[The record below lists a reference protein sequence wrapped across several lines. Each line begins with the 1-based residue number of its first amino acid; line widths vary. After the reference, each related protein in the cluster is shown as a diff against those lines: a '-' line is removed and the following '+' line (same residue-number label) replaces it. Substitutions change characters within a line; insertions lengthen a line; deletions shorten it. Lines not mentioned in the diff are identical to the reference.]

1 MTTLA
6 QVNDHGLRRAMGDR
20 CYSKATLAINAAGAA
35 TVKTTGV
42 TAFTVDGIFYSK
54 AALSA
59 QSIAVTHNLLGLPV
73 SGASASGPA
82 AYVQPASTTVIYVV
96 ALNKDGTVA
105 VVQGGYNGQAV
116 ALPGGI
122 VSTSKGEVPV
132 VPAGYAPIG
141 AIKVALG
148 ATTFTPGTTLLDAS
162 NVTVTYTDLSLL
174 PATTAL

>member
-6 QVNDHGLRRAMGDR
+6 QVNDAGLRRAMGDR

-35 TVKTTGV
+35 TVKTTGA
-42 TAFTVDGIFYSK
+42 TTFTVDGIFYSK
-54 AALSA
+54 AALAA
-59 QSIAVTHNLLGLPV
+59 QSIAVTHNLLGLAV
-73 SGASASGPA
+73 SGAGASGPG
-82 AYVQPASTTVIYVV
+82 AYVQPANTTAIYVV

-116 ALPGGI
+116 TLPGGI

-148 ATTFTPGTTLLDAS
+148 ATTFTPGTTLLDAA

>member
-6 QVNDHGLRRAMGDR
+6 LVNDAGLRRAIGDR

-35 TVKTTGV
+35 TVKTTGA
-42 TAFTVDGIFYSK
+42 TSYTVDGIFYSK

-59 QSIAVTHNLLGLPV
+59 QSIAVTHNLFGFAV
-73 SGASASGPA
+73 SGASASGPG
-82 AYVQPASTTVIYVV
+82 AYVQPANTTVIYVIAV
-96 ALNKDGTVA
+96 NAAGTVA
-105 VVQGGYNGQAV
+105 VVQGGYSGQSVTA
-116 ALPGGI
+116 PGG
-122 VSTSKGEVPV
+122 VVMVSKGEVPA

-141 AIKVALG
+141 AMKVALG
-148 ATTFTPGTTLLDAS
+148 ATTFTPGTTLLDAA